1 MKKGNNSGFTLVEV
15 VVVVAVIAILAA
27 VLTPYITKYI
37 DDSKIAKAKNE
48 VQVISASLANLYKD
62 TGRWPTS
69 QAAPNAAYLAW
80 TTTAPTTFPGMLTGA
95 WATAA
100 NTGNLANHLVT
111 NGPPVNY
118 PATGDMMWR
127 GPYAT
132 TIPLDPWGHPY
143 LVYVPAA
150 GAVNPPPPIWVLSA
164 GPNGIVNNAANAPA
178 LVNAAN
184 NDDIG
189 IRIR

>member
-48 VQVISASLANLYKD
+48 CQVIAASVANLYKD
-62 TGRWPTS
+62 TGRWPTAL
-69 QAAPNAAYLAW
+69 AAPRGIFLGWTSVAAPA
-80 TTTAPTTFPGMLTGA
+80 GMLTGL
-95 WATAA
+95 WATAP
-100 NTGNLANHLVT
+100 NTGNLAAHLVT
-111 NGPPVNY
+111 NGPPANY
-118 PATGDMMWR
+118 PATGDLMWR

-132 TIPLDPWGHPY
+132 VLPADPWGNPY

-150 GAVNPPPPIWVLSA
+150 GAVAPPPAIWILSA
-164 GPNGIVNNAANAPA
+164 GPNGIINTAANAQA
-178 LVNAAN
+178 IVSSLA